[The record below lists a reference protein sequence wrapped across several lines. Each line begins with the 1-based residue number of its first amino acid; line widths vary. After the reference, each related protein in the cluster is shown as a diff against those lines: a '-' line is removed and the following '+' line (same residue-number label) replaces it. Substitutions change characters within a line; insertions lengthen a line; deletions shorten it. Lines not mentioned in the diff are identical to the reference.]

1 MTFRSR
7 VADIE
12 NALINTNDFIDNDI
26 APSVQANTDSIKS
39 LENSIDDIENTLT
52 CSGSAE
58 LDVCGC
64 PFGFTYYH
72 GDCVAS
78 DEKAARNWIDEFNE
92 GYQVHVHDYTTHYFA
107 YETNITDHNLEEANK
122 ASGEF
127 KRLSRLVYPKTVGK
141 CITSA
146 LARFGLWYATHIP
159 YAQIFDWR
167 KFTDERLRRQFQ
179 KLLDNGNS
187 LNAEDSA
194 ALSEAQNKMSNIYAT
209 GRVGDEN
216 RCLRLEAGGTGEV
229 K

>member
-1 MTFRSR
+1 MKWVDFGVKNNLALRSR

-39 LENSIDDIENTLT
+39 LESSIDDIESTLS

-64 PFGFTYYH
+64 PFGYTYYH

-122 ASGEF
+122 ASGESIRF
-127 KRLSRLVYPKTVGK
+127 EFEGNILSSEHGLIQSLILSILY
-141 CITSA
+141 A
-146 LARFGLWYATHIP
+146 LFID
-159 YAQIFDWR
+159 I
-167 KFTDERLRRQFQ
+167 
-179 KLLDNGNS
+179 
-187 LNAEDSA
+187 
-194 ALSEAQNKMSNIYAT
+194 
-209 GRVGDEN
+209 EN
-216 RCLRLEAGGTGEV
+216 RYFFFNKIWCYFFANISQLTD
-229 K
+229 